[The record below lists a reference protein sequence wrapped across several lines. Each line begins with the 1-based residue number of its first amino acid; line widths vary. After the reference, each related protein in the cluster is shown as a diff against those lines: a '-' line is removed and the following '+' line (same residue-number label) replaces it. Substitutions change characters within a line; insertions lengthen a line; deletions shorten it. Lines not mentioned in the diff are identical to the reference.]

1 MFQGTGLWGDK
12 CASCNLGKRS
22 IEQLGKDLLTPP
34 ESVSG
39 ILSVITRICRR
50 EERKHVD
57 ISGKD
62 KSD

>member
-1 MFQGTGLWGDK
+1 MTSVPHATLENGATLEK
-12 CASCNLGKRS
+12 
-22 IEQLGKDLLTPP
+22 EQLGKDLLTPP
-34 ESVSG
+34 GSVSG
-39 ILSVITRICRR
+39 ILSVTTRICRR